1 MDISI
6 LSTTSFSLT
15 LINFLLFILCISA
28 VLFYSYGIYAA
39 IAHIRPEGFFEKPS
53 PRSSASGQPGG
64 AWLGRRA
71 RFAIATFQHP
81 HSVELNFHPPVTIL
95 KPICGL
101 DDGEAYKNL
110 TSFCRQQYP
119 NYQIIFSVRDPL
131 DCGITVVKQI
141 IHDFPELDIQLVVC
155 EDTIGTNPKVSNL
168 ANAVTKAKHEILLIA
183 DSDIRVET
191 DYLQRVI
198 QPLQN
203 SSVGVV
209 TCLYRSV
216 AKGWVTTLEAI
227 GIATDFFNA
236 GVLISNQIEGIKFAF
251 GSTVVIRKQVLDK
264 IGGFRA
270 IADYLADD
278 FQLGYLSA
286 QAGYKVVLSDYIV
299 EHVLASSTITDSIQR
314 QIRWARCIRVSRPWS
329 YLGLIFTYGTV
340 TSLLLLIA
348 TGGSTIGCAVLVIT
362 WIMRLLMGWVI
373 GISYLQ
379 DSCVQKFFW
388 IVPLRDLIGFVIW
401 CCGLFGST
409 IEWRGRRLR
418 LTKGGELVEMTDDF
432 AKVLSS

>member
-1 MDISI
+1 M
-6 LSTTSFSLT
+6 
-15 LINFLLFILCISA
+15 SA

-39 IAHIRPEGFFEKPS
+39 MIALWAAKS
-53 PRSSASGQPGG
+53 WS
-64 AWLGRRA
+64 
-71 RFAIATFQHP
+71 IAAFHHP
-81 HSVELNFHPPVTIL
+81 HPVELNFHPPVTIL
-95 KPICGL
+95 KPLCGL
-101 DDGEAYKNL
+101 DGEAYENL
-110 TSFCRQQYP
+110 ASFCRQQYL
-119 NYQIIFSVRDPL
+119 NYQIIFCVRDPL
-131 DCGITVVKQI
+131 DCSITVVKQI

-198 QPLQN
+198 QPLQDK
-203 SSVGVV
+203 SVGVV
-209 TCLYRSV
+209 TCLYRSL
-216 AKGWVTTLEAI
+216 AKGWVTTLEAV
-227 GIATDFFNA
+227 GIATDFHPS
-236 GVLISNQIEGIKFAF
+236 VLVSNQIEGIKFAF
-251 GSTVVIRKQVLDK
+251 GSTIVIRKQVLDK

-278 FQLGYLSA
+278 FQFGYLSA
-286 QAGYKVVLSDYIV
+286 QAGYKVVLCDYIV
-299 EHVLASSTITDSIQR
+299 EHVLGSSTITDSIQR
-314 QIRWARCIRVSRPWS
+314 QIRWARCIRVSRPWG

-348 TGGSTIGCAVLVIT
+348 TGGSTIGCAVLAIT
-362 WIMRLLMGWVI
+362 WVMRLVMGWVV
-373 GISYLQ
+373 GVSYLQ

-409 IEWRGRRLR
+409 IEWRGRRMK
-418 LTKGGELVEMTDDF
+418 LTKGGKLVEITDDF